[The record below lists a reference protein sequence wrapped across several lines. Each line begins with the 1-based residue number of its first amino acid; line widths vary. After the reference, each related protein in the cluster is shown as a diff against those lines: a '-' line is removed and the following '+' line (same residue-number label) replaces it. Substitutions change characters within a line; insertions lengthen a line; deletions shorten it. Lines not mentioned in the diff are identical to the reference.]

1 MEKKTNTKSLAI
13 SAILVALATALGY
26 ITLFRMP
33 QGGSITPLSM
43 LVIVLAG
50 YFFGFRRGFIVGV
63 AVGLLNLMFTP
74 YIIHPIQV
82 MLDYPLAFGALA
94 IGSFMSG
101 WGKYSI
107 FPVYVMGVFGKFL
120 CSVLSGVIFFSQ
132 FTPEGFN
139 PWTWSIFYNGSF
151 MGVEALITIA
161 VLCIP
166 YVRNT
171 IEKLRQMAQRD
182 F

>member
-1 MEKKTNTKSLAI
+1 MERKSNTKALAI

-33 QGGSITPLSM
+33 QGGTITPLSM

-50 YFFGFRRGFIVGV
+50 YFFGFRKGFMVGA
-63 AVGLLNLMFTP
+63 AVGLLNLLFTP
-74 YIIHPIQV
+74 YIIHPVQV
-82 MLDYPLAFGALA
+82 LLDYPLAFGALA
-94 IGSFMSG
+94 IGAFMSN

-107 FPVYVMGVFGKFL
+107 FAVYVMGVLGRFT

-139 PWTWSIFYNGSF
+139 SWTWSIVYNGSF
-151 MGVEALITIA
+151 MGVEAVITIA

-171 IEKLRQMAQRD
+171 IEKLREMAVRD